1 MSQQPHEEIK
11 RKLSYS
17 RRDRLELFRRIPVQ
31 EQGPALLNLSP
42 RVQRY
47 LMQRITDQELLD
59 ILNYLDPQQSA
70 RLLRRVEVKRAE
82 KILEKLNVNARDKVE
97 YLLRFNPRAAAGLM
111 NLNYVVIPENSRFG
125 DVSKILEREE
135 HATGKFPTI
144 LVVDAGHLLGELP
157 GYELIRARPSQ
168 HVLPKV
174 KKISTLS
181 YSSPENKVVQAFL
194 RHPHDKIAVVDD
206 NHAVLGVI
214 NTDDIIPLI
223 QERSPGGLY
232 KFAGVTREEDAY
244 DGALTKVKYRYKW
257 LIINLGTAF
266 LAASVVSLFEDTL
279 AKFVL
284 LAIYMPIVAGM
295 GGNAGTQTLAVAI
308 RGLTLREI
316 DLRTGWRFVA
326 NEMVAGAINGVING
340 ILVGLVA
347 VFFNQS
353 PMLGL
358 VLAVAMVVNLLIA
371 GFFGALIPMVM
382 KALKKDP
389 ASSATIFITTAT
401 DVFGF
406 FVFLGLAT
414 VLLN

>member
-1 MSQQPHEEIK
+1 MSQHEEIK

-17 RRDRLELFRRIPVQ
+17 RRNRLELFRRIPQQ
-31 EQGPALLNLSP
+31 EQGEALLNLSP
-42 RVQRY
+42 RVQKY
-47 LMQRITDQELLD
+47 LMNRVHDQELLD

-82 KILEKLNVNARDKVE
+82 HILEKLNVNARDKVE

-111 NLNYVVIPENSRFG
+111 NLNYVVIPENSRFA

-144 LVVDAGHLLGELP
+144 LVVDNGHLLGELP
-157 GYELIRARPSQ
+157 GYELIRAKPSQ
-168 HVLPKV
+168 HVLPKI
-174 KKISTLS
+174 KKISTLP
-181 YSSPENKVVQAFL
+181 YSTPEHKVVQSFL
-194 RHPHDKIAVVDD
+194 RHPHDKLAVVDD
-206 NHAVLGVI
+206 DHAILGVI

-223 QERSPGGLY
+223 HDRGPGGLY

-244 DGALTKVKYRYKW
+244 DSALTKVRYRYKW

-266 LAASVVSLFEDTL
+266 LAASVVGLFEATL
-279 AKFVL
+279 SKFVL

-326 NEMVAGAINGVING
+326 NEMVAGSVNGVING
-340 ILVGLVA
+340 IIVA
-347 VFFNQS
+347 AVAIFFNHS

-358 VLAVAMVVNLLIA
+358 VLAIAMIVNLLIA
-371 GFFGALIPMVM
+371 GLFGALIPMLM

-414 VLLN
+414 LLLQ